1 MFLPLEV
8 DGCCNT
14 WSAVG
19 RRSAKFGPS
28 TSGGTP
34 YSISS
39 PFVFSSAPGGG
50 FSSTGGDLAFPFSP
64 ILSLWSFQNLFLSST
79 VN

>member
-39 PFVFSSAPGGG
+39 PLVFSSAPGGG
-50 FSSTGGDLAFPFSP
+50 LSSGGGDLGRRFST
-64 ILSLWSFQNLFLSST
+64 ILSL
-79 VN
+79 